1 VKVKYGDFPIL
12 KVIPTRKTN
21 PMKKSTKTGIS
32 AGTVAILLGLQSLL
46 TGIHASRP
54 SCQLAVHHSHVS
66 SSVKGSSTKD
76 ALKIN
81 ATTTCTRDQ
90 LNSKLTMSF
99 FRIKGSESIR
109 VAYFP
114 EVVELADSSDH
125 TKAYFKRFFKK
136 CITFNKAKYYAYA
149 RGEVTLSNGKKLKVS
164 GKSTKYPDLD
174 CFI

>member
-1 VKVKYGDFPIL
+1 M
-12 KVIPTRKTN
+12 R
-21 PMKKSTKTGIS
+21 KSTKAGIS

-46 TGIHASRP
+46 TGLHASRP
-54 SCQLAVHHSHVS
+54 SCQLTVHYPHVS
-66 SSVKGSSTKD
+66 SSVKGSSEKD

-90 LNSKLTMSF
+90 LNSQLTMSF
-99 FRIKGSESIR
+99 FRIDGSKSIR

-114 EVVELADSSDH
+114 EIVELADISDR

-136 CITFNKAKYYAYA
+136 CHTFDKAKYYAFA
-149 RGEVTLSNGKKLKVS
+149 KGEVTLTNGKKLKVS
-164 GKSTKYPDLD
+164 GKSTEYPYLD